1 MSRTIKD
8 LSEGQIIYLEEKIN
22 NLDNQTTYVPYIYL
36 GLDEIGNAIILR
48 KELAGYRRMNNVDV
62 AEYIGC
68 DMDLYLN
75 NMRGELWKT
84 TNKQEKIVVDYT
96 TNGFLSRFDEA
107 TRNAFTRTQ
116 IKHYILNDKT
126 TVTLDRECFLLSYTN
141 LGFIKTPDE
150 GKSYLNALKIANNT
164 TNEYTARITRNSSG
178 IDSWY
183 WVSSEF
189 SETQFC
195 ICYYNGYYSS
205 NASNGYGGFRPAL
218 SVLPST
224 IVSEQGEKII
234 YLLPDKNNDKYEC
247 DFVKNMTYDE
257 LCGFVGAKK

>member
-1 MSRTIKD
+1 MPRTIKD
-8 LSEGQIIYLEEKIN
+8 LSEGQIIYLNETVN
-22 NLDNQTTYVPYIYL
+22 NQTTYVPYIYL

-48 KELAGYRRMNNVDV
+48 KELAGYRKMNNVNI

-84 TNKQEKIVVDYT
+84 TDKQEKIVVDYT
-96 TNGFLSRFDEA
+96 TNGFLSRFDKA

-116 IKHYILNDKT
+116 IKHYIFNDKT

-141 LGFIKTPDE
+141 LGFSKTPDE

-164 TNEYTARITRNSSG
+164 TNDNTARIARNSSG
-178 IDSWY
+178 NANLY
-183 WVSSEF
+183 WTSFESSEAR
-189 SETQFC
+189 
-195 ICYYNGYYSS
+195 YYCCGCEGFIYNYL
-205 NASNGYGGFRPAL
+205 ASLGFGLRPAL

-224 IVSEQGEKII
+224 IVSEQGEEII
-234 YLLPDKNNDKYEC
+234 YLLPEKSNNKYEC
-247 DFVKNMTYDE
+247 DFVKKMTYDE
-257 LCGFVGAKK
+257 LLGFVR

>member
-8 LSEGQIIYLEEKIN
+8 LSEGQIIYLKETV
-22 NLDNQTTYVPYIYL
+22 DNQTTIFIPYIYL

-48 KELAGYRRMNNVDV
+48 KELVGNRRMNNIDI

-84 TNKQEKIVVDYT
+84 KDKQERIVVDYT

-107 TRNAFTRTQ
+107 TRNALTKTQ
-116 IKHYILNDKT
+116 VEHYIFNDKT
-126 TVTLDRECFLLSYTN
+126 TVILDRECFLLSYTD
-141 LGFIKTPDE
+141 LGF
-150 GKSYLNALKIANNT
+150 YLNALKIANNT
-164 TNEYTARITRNSSG
+164 MNEYTARIAY
-178 IDSWY
+178 DSFGNANWY
-183 WVSSEF
+183 WTSSEF
-189 SETQFC
+189 SEAR
-195 ICYYNGYYSS
+195 YYCCGCEGFIYNYL
-205 NASNGYGGFRPAL
+205 ASGGDIGLRPAL

-234 YLLPDKNNDKYEC
+234 YLLPEKNNNKYEC
-247 DFVKNMTYDE
+247 DFVKKMTYDE
-257 LCGFVGAKK
+257 LLGSVR

>member
-8 LSEGQIIYLEEKIN
+8 LSEGQIIYLEETVDN
-22 NLDNQTTYVPYIYL
+22 HNNQTTYVPYIYL

-48 KELAGYRRMNNVDV
+48 KELAGYRKMNNVNI

-84 TNKQEKIVVDYT
+84 TDKQEKIVVDYT

-116 IKHYILNDKT
+116 IKHYILNDET

-141 LGFIKTPDE
+141 LGFAKTPDE

-164 TNEYTARITRNSSG
+164 MNEYTARIAY
-178 IDSWY
+178 DSFGNANWY
-183 WVSSEF
+183 WTSSEF
-189 SETQFC
+189 SEAR
-195 ICYYNGYYSS
+195 YYCCGCEGFIYNYL
-205 NASNGYGGFRPAL
+205 ASGGDIGLRPAL

-234 YLLPDKNNDKYEC
+234 YLLPEKNNNKYEC
-247 DFVKNMTYDE
+247 DFVKKMTYDE
-257 LCGFVGAKK
+257 LLGSVR

>member
-8 LSEGQIIYLEEKIN
+8 LSEGQIIHLNETVN
-22 NLDNQTTYVPYIYL
+22 NQTTFVPYIYL

-48 KELAGYRRMNNVDV
+48 KELVGNRRMNNVNI

-84 TNKQEKIVVDYT
+84 TDKQEKIIVDYT

-116 IKHYILNDKT
+116 IEHYTFNDKIT
-126 TVTLDRECFLLSYTN
+126 TILDRECFLLSYTD
-141 LGFIKTPDE
+141 LGF
-150 GKSYLNALKIANNT
+150 YLNALKIANNT
-164 TNEYTARITRNSSG
+164 MNKYIARIAYDSSG
-178 IDSWY
+178 NANWY
-183 WVSSEF
+183 WTSSEF
-189 SETQFC
+189 SEAR
-195 ICYYNGYYSS
+195 YYCCGCDGFIYNYLA
-205 NASNGYGGFRPAL
+205 ASGGDIGLRPAL

-234 YLLPDKNNDKYEC
+234 YLLPEKNNNKYEC

-257 LCGFVGAKK
+257 LCGFVGAKE